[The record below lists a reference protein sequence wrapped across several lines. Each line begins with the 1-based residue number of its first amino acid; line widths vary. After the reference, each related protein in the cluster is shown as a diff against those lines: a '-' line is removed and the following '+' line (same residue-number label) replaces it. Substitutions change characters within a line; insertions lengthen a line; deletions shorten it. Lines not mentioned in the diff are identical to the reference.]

1 MYRLIVDAAQIN
13 AHRALDGATNVN
25 VDGLVSGRQGVSDIG
40 EALAIVDNA
49 LAAELEGEDAVLLV
63 AVRLL
68 NGKAGD
74 GAEVENGGAHRINIV
89 VAGLEGKVVEVDGAN
104 FLVKEVV
111 VESSVA
117 KLESNLGVVGDPD
130 GTEEVVDAGRSISLG
145 VDGGV
150 VNKGS
155 IKQTEAGHINGLLEG
170 DAIGPVDT
178 LDVNLGVTLDG
189 NLESLV
195 VQEPGVEG
203 GESFQIVNHGELG
216 NVYDLGLVAVGLGEL
231 DPGERLVLRQILQVH
246 DTLERLDSGLDLSVT
261 PDLSVDGHGEV
272 LSPGVGHDDAVKDEL
287 GMVELLLSDLGDT
300 NKDDN
305 RDDDDNDN
313 NDRDQVGP
321 PKLQA
326 VAGAASLARLV
337 DDILRLSVLGL
348 VIHLEGFFLGFDAV
362 R

>member
-1 MYRLIVDAAQIN
+1 MFLLVILLERL
-13 AHRALDGATNVN
+13 H
-25 VDGLVSGRQGVSDIG
+25 
-40 EALAIVDNA
+40 
-49 LAAELEGEDAVLLV
+49 EGE
-63 AVRLL
+63 RLL
-68 NGKAGD
+68 
-74 GAEVENGGAHRINIV
+74 
-89 VAGLEGKVVEVDGAN
+89 
-104 FLVKEVV
+104 
-111 VESSVA
+111 
-117 KLESNLGVVGDPD
+117 
-130 GTEEVVDAGRSISLG
+130 T
-145 VDGGV
+145 
-150 VNKGS
+150 
-155 IKQTEAGHINGLLEG
+155 GHINGLLEG

-300 NKDDN
+300 NKD
-305 RDDDDNDN
+305 
-313 NDRDQVGP
+313 
-321 PKLQA
+321 A
-326 VAGAASLARLV
+326 V
-337 DDILRLSVLGL
+337 I
-348 VIHLEGFFLGFDAV
+348 
-362 R
+362 

>member
-117 KLESNLGVVGDPD
+117 LVK
-130 GTEEVVDAGRSISLG
+130 
-145 VDGGV
+145 
-150 VNKGS
+150 
-155 IKQTEAGHINGLLEG
+155 HI
-170 DAIGPVDT
+170 
-178 LDVNLGVTLDG
+178 
-189 NLESLV
+189 
-195 VQEPGVEG
+195 
-203 GESFQIVNHGELG
+203 
-216 NVYDLGLVAVGLGEL
+216 
-231 DPGERLVLRQILQVH
+231 R
-246 DTLERLDSGLDLSVT
+246 
-261 PDLSVDGHGEV
+261 
-272 LSPGVGHDDAVKDEL
+272 
-287 GMVELLLSDLGDT
+287 
-300 NKDDN
+300 
-305 RDDDDNDN
+305 
-313 NDRDQVGP
+313 
-321 PKLQA
+321 
-326 VAGAASLARLV
+326 
-337 DDILRLSVLGL
+337 ILR
-348 VIHLEGFFLGFDAV
+348 
-362 R
+362 